1 MPGRAHLVI
10 RGLWGYRASHLAAL
24 GATAIAAAVVCGG
37 LTIGHS
43 VRQSLL
49 ERGRARLGRISG
61 LISTDRTFS
70 ARWPDEITGWTLDW
84 QAAPLMV
91 TACAARSE
99 ATDALA
105 PNAGIIGVD
114 ARFGAAYGAA
124 GRALTA
130 LGPGK
135 ACISQDLAT
144 DLRLRVGDGL
154 LVYAGGAAGVAA
166 DSLYYDRR
174 TEKAHRSLRVEVQAI
189 LPAAGPGGFDIR
201 GAAMRPRN
209 AFVRLDELQDTLGEK
224 GSANAAVFYT
234 EPGVSAVMQ
243 APLRRLAAE
252 TAASADLGFTVP
264 PADATGSVAVQSAGY
279 VLPTPL
285 RAATERSLAAHGV
298 VTARSSVYLAD
309 SLGVPG
315 RRVLRYAVVAA
326 QDGAWG
332 LQLRAT
338 SGSPTPGPGE
348 VVLGAWAAQETAA
361 KPGDLVT
368 MATLTPKPDGSYAV
382 LKRRLRVCGI
392 ADPSGDGANPTLAP
406 LLPGV
411 TDAASIRDWDPPFPV
426 DLTQVT
432 DRDEAYWKRWKA
444 APKAFIHADD
454 MKALWRDAQ
463 PAAPDDWV
471 TSLRCKASGPE
482 GAARIEEALRAVG
495 LDAAG
500 ISVRDLAAE
509 SAAASQGSSDF
520 SGLFIGLGLFII
532 AAGLALAAGV
542 QRLQAIARGSDIGLM
557 LALGVSRRAAANLVL
572 AELAAVSSLGSAAG
586 AGLGIAYAAGVLALL
601 ADRWQIIVGS
611 APVSL
616 HVSAPLLAAGALG
629 SLLAALVAPWRAARR
644 LQQETPLV
652 LLRRAHNEADTLA
665 HRRTHRRPAQS
676 VAGLALAGLR
686 ARRGQAAL
694 GAGLAAA
701 SSLVL
706 AAVAANGVDARA
718 TDPSDRRSGTGGYRL
733 MVQSAIPI
741 AVDFGTTAGRA
752 KLGFSPEGQAALAGA
767 VVMRLPVSPGDD
779 PSCLNPAK
787 PLAPRVAGV
796 SDAMVARGGFR
807 VTGVAADNPWTA
819 LTQASTGP
827 APAFG
832 DADTVQ
838 WILHSGQGKRFVRP
852 SAGVGDLTLR
862 FDGLLQASVFSGF
875 LLVSEARFRKAWPAI
890 TAPSLFLI
898 DLPADK
904 ADAAADAIRETL
916 GEFGVTVKPTVQALQ
931 DVAGVRNAYL
941 SAFLA
946 LGGLGLALGG
956 LGLAAAVARAA
967 AERRSELALLTACG
981 FGRRQ
986 IAALLLWEHLGPAA
1000 AGFVLGV
1007 CLASPMV
1014 VGQTVAGSSA
1024 VDWRGLAVALASVAA
1039 VGAAS
1044 CLVAALSLARR
1055 SSVRALRSE

>member
-1 MPGRAHLVI
+1 ML
-10 RGLWGYRASHLAAL
+10 RGLRGYRASHLAAL
-24 GATAIAAAVVCGG
+24 GAGAIAAAVVCGG

-49 ERGRARLGRISG
+49 ERGQARLGRISG
-61 LISTDRTFS
+61 LIATDRTFS
-70 ARWPDEITGWTLDW
+70 ARWPDDITGFTLDW
-84 QAAPLMV
+84 LTAPLMV
-91 TACAARSE
+91 TAGAARSE

-105 PNAGIIGVD
+105 PNVSILGID
-114 ARFGAAYGAA
+114 QRFGAAYGAA
-124 GRALTA
+124 GAALRALE
-130 LGPGK
+130 PGK
-135 ACISQDLAT
+135 ACISRDLAT
-144 DLRLRVGDGL
+144 DLRLHVGDGL
-154 LVYAGGAAGVAA
+154 LVYAGRAAGVAA
-166 DSLYYDRR
+166 DSLYFDRR

-209 AFVRLDELQDTLGEK
+209 AFVRLDELQDALDQK
-224 GSANAAVFYT
+224 GAANAAAFFT
-234 EPGVSAVMQ
+234 EPEDAAVKQ
-243 APLRRLAAE
+243 ASLRRLAE
-252 TAASADLGFTVP
+252 WTAASTDLGFTVTP
-264 PADATGSVAVQSAGY
+264 PDATGSTAVQSAGY
-279 VLPTPL
+279 VLPAPL
-285 RAATERSLAAHGV
+285 GAAAERSLAARGV
-298 VTARSSVYLAD
+298 VSARSSVYLAD

-315 RRVLRYAVVAA
+315 RRALRYAVVAA
-326 QDGAWG
+326 QEGAWG
-332 LQLRAT
+332 LQLRSAA
-338 SGSPTPGPGE
+338 GSVTPRPGE
-348 VVLGAWAAQETAA
+348 VVLSAWAAEEMAA
-361 KPGDLVT
+361 RPGDLVT
-368 MATLTPKPDGSYAV
+368 MATLAPRPDGDYAT
-382 LKRRLRVCGI
+382 LRRQLRVCGI

-444 APKAFIHADD
+444 APKAFLQADD

-463 PAAPDDWV
+463 PTAPDDWV
-471 TSLRCKASGPE
+471 TSLRCKASGAGGPE
-482 GAARIEEALRAVG
+482 RIEAALKAVG

-500 ISVRDLAAE
+500 VTVRDLAAE
-509 SAAASQGSSDF
+509 AAAASRGSSDF

-542 QRLQAIARGSDIGLM
+542 QRLQAVARGPDMGLM
-557 LALGVSRRAAANLVL
+557 MALGVPRRTAANLIL
-572 AELAAVSSLGSAAG
+572 AELAVVSALGSIAG

-601 ADRWQIIVGS
+601 ADRWQVIVGS

-616 HVSAPLLAAGALG
+616 HVSAPLLVAGALG

-644 LQQETPLV
+644 LQRETPLV
-652 LLRRAHNEADTLA
+652 LLRRAHSEAETGA
-665 HRRTHRRPAQS
+665 GRRKPSQPAQT
-676 VAGLALAGLR
+676 VAALAMAGLR

-694 GAGLAAA
+694 GVGLAAA

-718 TDPSDRRSGTGGYRL
+718 TDASDRRSGTGGYRL
-733 MVQSAIPI
+733 MVQTAIPI

-752 KLGFSPEGQAALAGA
+752 KLGFSPEGEAALAGA

-779 PSCLNPAK
+779 PSCLNPAR
-787 PLAPRVAGV
+787 PLAPRVAGIP
-796 SDAMVARGGFR
+796 DAMVARGGFR
-807 VTGVAADNPWTA
+807 VTGVPAGNPWTA
-819 LTQASTGP
+819 LTRPSDGAV
-827 APAFG
+827 PAFG

-852 SAGVGDLTLR
+852 AAGAGDLTLR

-898 DLPADK
+898 DLPADR

-981 FGRRQ
+981 FGRPQ
-986 IAALLLWEHLGPAA
+986 IASLLLWEHLAPAA

-1007 CLASPMV
+1007 VLASPMV
-1014 VGQTVAGSSA
+1014 IGPAVAGSSA
-1024 VDWRGLAVALASVAA
+1024 VDWRGLAAALVSVATA
-1039 VGAAS
+1039 GAAS
-1044 CLVAALSLARR
+1044 CVVAALSLARR
-1055 SSVRALRSE
+1055 SSIRALRSE